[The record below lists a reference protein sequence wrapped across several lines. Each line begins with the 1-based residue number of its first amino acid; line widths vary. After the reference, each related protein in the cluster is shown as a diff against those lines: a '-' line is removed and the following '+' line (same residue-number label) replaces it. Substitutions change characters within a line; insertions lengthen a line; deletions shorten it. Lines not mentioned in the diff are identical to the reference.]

1 MTFHFKT
8 LIDPKPSSIRFDKID
23 GFVRI
28 YDGTGYWTLLGSGKY
43 EAIYDRIRCLI
54 SLTSG
59 MTYIFYTKLIL
70 MIICQ

>member
-28 YDGTGYWTLLGSGKY
+28 YDGTGY
-43 EAIYDRIRCLI
+43 
-54 SLTSG
+54 
-59 MTYIFYTKLIL
+59 
-70 MIICQ
+70 